1 MLLYKKIE
9 DSMRITVT
17 VVTEM
22 VKSLSVLKGCL
33 RREEVLGRPDR
44 PEDWWGQ
51 LKLLQWCQGISGEGA
66 PDSEDVTKPEE
77 VVVMDAGTQ

>member
-44 PEDWWGQ
+44 PED
-51 LKLLQWCQGISGEGA
+51 
-66 PDSEDVTKPEE
+66 
-77 VVVMDAGTQ
+77 